1 MVSGKFDLPD
11 QFMNQKG
18 FTLIDL
24 MIVIAVLGILAMLAQ
39 PQFSSMISESKLN
52 GAANEVVSAF
62 EYAKSLA
69 MTHQKPFDVKVFVA
83 SEKNQFTVRDVGY
96 ANNPDLHL
104 DAVPPVYS
112 YGRVFNPIDKKPYI
126 IDFDGLEAELEGI
139 IQTKRE
145 YEGVQ
150 IVSVPGGGASAEIR
164 FYPDGHSSL
173 TSSSITLSLGDQQRT
188 ISVDGTT
195 GRITVN

>member
-1 MVSGKFDLPD
+1 
-11 QFMNQKG
+11 MNQKG

-24 MIVIAVLGILAMLAQ
+24 LFVIVILGIIAMIAQ
-39 PQFSSMISESKLN
+39 PQFSSLISESKLN
-52 GAANEVVSAF
+52 GAANELLSAL
-62 EYAKSLA
+62 EYAKNLA
-69 MTHQKPFDVKVFVA
+69 VTHQKPFDVKVFVA
-83 SEKNQFTVRDVGY
+83 SAKNQFTVRDVRY

-104 DAVPPVYS
+104 NDVPPVYS

-126 IDFDGLEAELEGI
+126 IDFDGLEPELAGV
-139 IQTKRE
+139 IQTKWE
-145 YEGVQ
+145 YEGVR

-164 FYPDGHSSL
+164 FYPDGHSSE
-173 TSSSITLSLGDQQRT
+173 TSSAITLKLDDQQRT

>member
-1 MVSGKFDLPD
+1 
-11 QFMNQKG
+11 MNQKG

-24 MIVIAVLGILAMLAQ
+24 TIAIVILGILAMIVT

-52 GAANEVVSAF
+52 GAANEVVSAL
-62 EYAKSLA
+62 EYAKNLA
-69 MTHQKPFDVKVFVA
+69 VTHQRPFAVKVFVA
-83 SEKNQFTVRDVGY
+83 SERNQFTVRDVRY

-126 IDFDGLEAELEGI
+126 IDFDGLEADLAGI
-139 IQTKRE
+139 VQSKWE

-150 IVSVPGGGASAEIR
+150 IVSVPGGGVSGEFR
-164 FYPDGHSSL
+164 FYPDGHSSE
-173 TSSSITLSLGDQQRT
+173 TSSSITLRLGNQQIT
-188 ISVDGTT
+188 INVEGTT